1 MSISFPTAPLIG
13 EEGKNQ
19 KPLKPKKSISKKLT
33 MEDKKFELMADLEES
48 DVEESG
54 LSKQAQ
60 AVIRG

>member
-1 MSISFPTAPLIG
+1 VSISFPNAPLIG

-48 DVEESG
+48 DVEETG

>member
-1 MSISFPTAPLIG
+1 
-13 EEGKNQ
+13 
-19 KPLKPKKSISKKLT
+19 